1 MAAQR
6 ALEIGADAL
15 LMGKQGVDGVYDRDP
30 AKDSSATKFDDL
42 TYDEF
47 LARDLKVADAT
58 AVAMARDNDL
68 RMIFFNLETP
78 GNIGRVVNGEPIGTT
93 VH

>member
-1 MAAQR
+1 MRLIVGFGRLPFHEYA
-6 ALEIGADAL
+6 
-15 LMGKQGVDGVYDRDP
+15 VDGVYDSDP
-30 AKDSSATKFDDL
+30 RTNPDAKLYSEISPR
-42 TYDEF
+42 EVIEHG
-47 LARDLKVADAT
+47 LKVADAT

>member
-1 MAAQR
+1 
-6 ALEIGADAL
+6 
-15 LMGKQGVDGVYDRDP
+15 
-30 AKDSSATKFDDL
+30 
-42 TYDEF
+42 
-47 LARDLKVADAT
+47 
-58 AVAMARDNDL
+58 MARDNDL